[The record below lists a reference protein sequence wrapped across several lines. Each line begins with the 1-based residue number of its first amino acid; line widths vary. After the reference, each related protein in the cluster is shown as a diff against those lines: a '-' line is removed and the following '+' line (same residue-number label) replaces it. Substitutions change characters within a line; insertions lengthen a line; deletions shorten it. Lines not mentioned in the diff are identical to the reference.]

1 MRGPWLLV
9 PAVLLSS
16 SAPAQ
21 RSALPPGEAFDRD
34 LKRSRLGTWLVL
46 EDEGAAWGTT
56 VRAAVDDDALVELN
70 LPVRVISGGKKPET
84 LAPILRERYG
94 WSKGAHWALVDAAGR
109 VLAEGA
115 GQPTVP
121 GLVNAAAQAGVKSR
135 TQELMDFLRQNPD
148 HLEARGAL
156 LRERMLVANR
166 RTRKALGPAE
176 PAKKDAA
183 GKAEDPAAVPAP
195 PRELDTESDQKI
207 WSSVAS
213 QLDEALSSALQ
224 EMAWDVGTGL
234 GSSLA
239 EHSPAVKA
247 VLIRHRADLEEAL
260 RRQPNATGPWLA
272 WLMASRKCGGW
283 PLMPLIQS
291 LQPLPGTP
299 PVEWPPIMVQHEY
312 IKDARAR
319 HDWASIR
326 EILEG
331 RWDRIRSVEFGSRG
345 VEGLWSQT
353 LSPLLE
359 AMVSLGDVG
368 AADQLMNEVAVIGG
382 WSGLPGQARD
392 LATRLNRPDL
402 AARWGALT
410 PKGR

>member
-1 MRGPWLLV
+1 MRGPLLLL

-16 SAPAQ
+16 AALAQ

-46 EDEGAAWGTT
+46 EDEGAAWGATL
-56 VRAAVDDDALVELN
+56 RAALDDDALVELN
-70 LPVRVISGGKKPET
+70 LPVRAISGGKKPET

-94 WSKGAHWALVDAAGR
+94 WSRGAHWALVDAAGR
-109 VLAEGA
+109 ILTEGA

-135 TQELMDFLRQNPD
+135 SQELMDFLRQNPD

-166 RTRKALGPAE
+166 RTRKALGPAD
-176 PAKKDAA
+176 PFKKDAG
-183 GKAEDPAAVPAP
+183 GKVEDPSAAPPP
-195 PRELDTESDQKI
+195 PRELDAESDLKI

-213 QLDEALSSALQ
+213 QLDEVLSSALP

-234 GSSLA
+234 GLALA
-239 EHSPAVKA
+239 EHSPTVKA
-247 VLIRHRADLEEAL
+247 VLIRRRADLEEAL
-260 RRQPNATGPWLA
+260 RRRPNAEGPWSA

-299 PVEWPPIMVQHEY
+299 PAEWPPLMVQHEY
-312 IKDARAR
+312 IRDARAR

-326 EILEG
+326 ELLEG
-331 RWDRIRSVEFGSRG
+331 RWDRIRSADLGPRG
-345 VEGLWSQT
+345 AEGLWNQV

-359 AMVSLGDVG
+359 SMISLGDVG
-368 AADQLMNEVAVIGG
+368 AADQVMNEAMVIGG
-382 WSGLPGQARD
+382 WSGLPAQARD